1 MWGYKEP
8 DQEVVDAAIKVF
20 IAIANN
26 LANEDKEK
34 AEKMLAYSIILKNN
48 YTVSN

>member
-1 MWGYKEP
+1 MWDYKEP

-34 AEKMLAYSIILKNN
+34 AEKMLARSRSFSNN
-48 YTVSN
+48 